1 MIPPCCRCLVGHNCS
16 SDLTPGL
23 GTPGAAGGPN
33 TLKKK
38 KKKGGGDYYS
48 THRLTFPPVKDVFW
62 LLHTVVRHLGSP
74 GLSDL
79 DSILKHLSS
88 LDPEPASSIPTSVPL
103 LLPLFQP
110 GVPSPY
116 ISAPFF
122 IHTPSLPPPFFTF
135 HSELSHFVV
144 FLVGYQ
150 SDLPNSEN
158 LRDPYNMQ
166 HALLCSHFTHAHRH
180 FARGKVVERSV
191 LKDGFAVRVELCCLY
206 CVTWT
211 SSFPYG
217 RWACPVSSSGL
228 VAQRC
233 SLCENPWDCTLV
245 THALCCACIYLP
257 RSVVLLYRRT
267 RKSCSIANTSFRS
280 PVGLF

>member
-1 MIPPCCRCLVGHNCS
+1 M
-16 SDLTPGL
+16 
-23 GTPGAAGGPN
+23 
-33 TLKKK
+33 
-38 KKKGGGDYYS
+38 
-48 THRLTFPPVKDVFW
+48 KDVFW

-79 DSILKHLSS
+79 DSILKRLSS

-116 ISAPFF
+116 ISAPLFL
-122 IHTPSLPPPFFTF
+122 HTPSLPPPFFTF
-135 HSELSHFVV
+135 HSELSHFAV

-191 LKDGFAVRVELCCLY
+191 LKDRFAVRVELCCLY

-217 RWACPVSSSGL
+217 
-228 VAQRC
+228 
-233 SLCENPWDCTLV
+233 SL
-245 THALCCACIYLP
+245 
-257 RSVVLLYRRT
+257 
-267 RKSCSIANTSFRS
+267 SFLIC
-280 PVGLF
+280 GTG